1 VGRVDVSID
10 AARHLTNKNE
20 DRRTK
25 SKKSN
30 FRRRISQ
37 SHVNFAVTRQQSSRN
52 IPLAPKLAHAEP
64 AMGMSNYWRDYMSK
78 FRDPKIFNALKHGVS
93 SRQGLLPNEN
103 AKDYAALEEK
113 WRRDLRPHGTV
124 LEDRFA
130 GIVRNRWQQKRNDQ
144 AAANFVAC
152 HPFGSAV
159 AEAAGEGDWVE
170 TARKLLSDL
179 NAQLAKIVQVAE
191 SLRKQA
197 ATTENAADKKRLSKA
212 ADKWADA
219 AQHIADRHDMAMEF
233 FLGLGDEN
241 RKQADRDAELD
252 GRFNKLLTSY
262 YQHEQMIA
270 TRDKQ
275 PPQKSRQ
282 SSANVHDE
290 FIDEL
295 PEKSEP
301 KAARPSPEKKTLA
314 EPAKDSFYDD
324 DDWGTAP
331 KH

>member
-1 VGRVDVSID
+1 M
-10 AARHLTNKNE
+10 
-20 DRRTK
+20 
-25 SKKSN
+25 KKFFN
-30 FRRRISQ
+30 VKR
-37 SHVNFAVTRQQSSRN
+37 
-52 IPLAPKLAHAEP
+52 
-64 AMGMSNYWRDYMSK
+64 
-78 FRDPKIFNALKHGVS
+78 FNAIKHGVS
-93 SRQGLLPNEN
+93 SRQGLLSWEK
-103 AKDYAALEEK
+103 AKDYAALEAQ
-113 WRRDLRPHGTV
+113 WRRELRPHGTL
-124 LEDRFA
+124 LEDRFT
-130 GIVRNRWQQKRNDQ
+130 GIMRNRWQQQRNDQ
-144 AAANFVAC
+144 AAATFVAC
-152 HPFGSAV
+152 HPFGRAV

-179 NAQLAKIVQVAE
+179 DAQLAKIVQIAE

-233 FLGLGDEN
+233 FLGLSDESK
-241 RKQADRDAELD
+241 KQADRDAELD

-262 YQHEQMIA
+262 FQYEQILA

-275 PPQKSRQ
+275 LPQKSRQ
-282 SSANVHDE
+282 SSADVHDE

-295 PEKSEP
+295 AEKSEP

>member
-1 VGRVDVSID
+1 M
-10 AARHLTNKNE
+10 
-20 DRRTK
+20 
-25 SKKSN
+25 KKLLN
-30 FRRRISQ
+30 ANR
-37 SHVNFAVTRQQSSRN
+37 
-52 IPLAPKLAHAEP
+52 
-64 AMGMSNYWRDYMSK
+64 
-78 FRDPKIFNALKHGVS
+78 FNALKHGVS

-103 AKDYAALEEK
+103 ATDYAALEAQ
-113 WRRDLRPHGTV
+113 WRRELQPHGMV

-130 GIVRNRWQQKRNDQ
+130 SIVRNRWQQKRNDQ

-152 HPFGSAV
+152 HPFGRAV
-159 AEAAGEGDWVE
+159 AEAAGDGDWVE

-179 NAQLAKIVQVAE
+179 DAQLTKIVQVAE
-191 SLRKQA
+191 SLREQA

-233 FLGLGDEN
+233 FLGRSDESK
-241 RKQADRDAELD
+241 KQADRDAELD

-262 YQHEQMIA
+262 FQYEQMLA

-275 PPQKSRQ
+275 LPQKSRQ
-282 SSANVHDE
+282 SSVDAHDE

-295 PEKSEP
+295 PEKPAP
-301 KAARPSPEKKTLA
+301 KDVRPAPVMKALA
-314 EPAKDSFYDD
+314 EPAKDIFDED